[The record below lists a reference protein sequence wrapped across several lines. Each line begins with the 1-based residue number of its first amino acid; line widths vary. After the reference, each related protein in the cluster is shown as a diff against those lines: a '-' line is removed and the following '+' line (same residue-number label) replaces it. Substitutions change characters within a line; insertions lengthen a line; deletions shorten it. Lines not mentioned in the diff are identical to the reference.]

1 MSCHESKD
9 VQVMW
14 SPGHPTVDRSP
25 RTYCSTGCR
34 RLAEHDIRRANG
46 AITALENALQYYRFD
61 GRIKLRDDEQQ
72 AAFVA
77 SELIA
82 ARKKVAGITRLIV
95 KRVLYE
101 YPLYAQRRTKGLLRL
116 AAVRL
121 GNNSE
126 DAASAIP
133 ALSQY
138 VSRCSF
144 FK

>member
-1 MSCHESKD
+1 MSAKTC
-9 VQVMW
+9 
-14 SPGHPTVDRSP
+14 RSCGAPVTQPSTGRP

-82 ARKKVAGITRLIV
+82 ARKKLRA
-95 KRVLYE
+95 
-101 YPLYAQRRTKGLLRL
+101 LL
-116 AAVRL
+116 
-121 GNNSE
+121 
-126 DAASAIP
+126 D
-133 ALSQY
+133 
-138 VSRCSF
+138 
-144 FK
+144 